1 MIVGLGIDVVEVDRI
16 RDSLQRFGDRF
27 AARIL
32 TPAEAGYCSACA
44 DPALHVAAR
53 FAAKEAAGKALG
65 TGIGIELAWHDVEV
79 VRHPSG
85 APELRLVGKGRALAD
100 QRSITRIHLSLTH
113 TAQSA
118 AAVVILETQ
127 GKN

>member
-16 RDSLQRFGDRF
+16 RDSLKRFGDRF
-27 AARIL
+27 AGRIL
-32 TPAEAGYCSACA
+32 TPAEASYCAACA

-65 TGIGIELAWHDVEV
+65 TGLGIELAWHDVEV

-85 APELRLVGKGRALAD
+85 VPELRLTGKGWTIAD
-100 QRSITRIHLSLTH
+100 QRRISRIHLSLTH
-113 TAQSA
+113 TAHTA
-118 AAVVILETQ
+118 AAVVILETAE
-127 GKN
+127 KN